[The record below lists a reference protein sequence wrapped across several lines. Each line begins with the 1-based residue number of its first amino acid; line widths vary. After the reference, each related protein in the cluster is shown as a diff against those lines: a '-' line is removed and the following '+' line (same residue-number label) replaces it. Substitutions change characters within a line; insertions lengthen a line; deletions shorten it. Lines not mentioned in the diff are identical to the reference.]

1 MAYQNFFDSNL
12 YFLRP
17 CHPFCIR
24 DKAQSKELDL
34 ASIPPKRVRI
44 RMEHFSER
52 PWADFVRGISG
63 PEISKDIKAHLA
75 ADCSKCKTALN
86 AWSRVQRLA
95 SADDAY
101 SPPENLVRL
110 VKLGFDSFAQ
120 PLPAGVRS
128 ATLSAWQVVYE
139 AEALTVDLRFGHRA
153 QSKTIHLVG
162 QVFDKRAVRVW
173 QTNATIELSTEHGQL
188 VATTAVNAMG
198 EFHIEFKPQ
207 DRLWLSVKAAERNT
221 VRIPLT
227 NPR

>member
-1 MAYQNFFDSNL
+1 
-12 YFLRP
+12 
-17 CHPFCIR
+17 
-24 DKAQSKELDL
+24 
-34 ASIPPKRVRI
+34 
-44 RMEHFSER
+44 MEHFSER

-75 ADCSKCKTALN
+75 ADCSKCKTALD
-86 AWSRVQRLA
+86 AWSRVRRLA
-95 SADDAY
+95 SAEDAY
-101 SPPENLVRL
+101 APPENLVRL
-110 VKLGFDSFAQ
+110 VKLGFASKPAHRPLAWIPANWTVANLVFDSFAQ
-120 PLPAGVRS
+120 PLPVGVRS
-128 ATLSAWQVVYE
+128 SAALSAWQVVYE

-173 QTNATIELSTEHGQL
+173 QTDATIELSTEHGQL
-188 VATTAVNAMG
+188 VATTGVNAMG

-207 DRLWLSVKAAERNT
+207 DQLWLSVKAAGRNT

>member
-1 MAYQNFFDSNL
+1 
-12 YFLRP
+12 
-17 CHPFCIR
+17 
-24 DKAQSKELDL
+24 
-34 ASIPPKRVRI
+34 
-44 RMEHFSER
+44 MEHFSER

-63 PEISKDIKAHLA
+63 PEISKDIRTHLA
-75 ADCSKCKTALN
+75 ADCSKCKTALD

-95 SADDAY
+95 SAEDAY
-101 SPPENLVRL
+101 APPENLVRL
-110 VKLGFDSFAQ
+110 VKLGFASEPAHQPRTSALENWTLANLVFDSFTQ

-128 ATLSAWQVVYE
+128 AALSAWQVVYE
-139 AEALTVDLRFGHRA
+139 AEGLTVDLRFGHRA
-153 QSKTIHLVG
+153 QSKTVHLVG
-162 QVFDKRAVRVW
+162 QVFDKRAVRLS
-173 QTNATIELSTEHGQL
+173 QSDATIEVSTEHNHV

>member
-1 MAYQNFFDSNL
+1 
-12 YFLRP
+12 
-17 CHPFCIR
+17 
-24 DKAQSKELDL
+24 
-34 ASIPPKRVRI
+34 
-44 RMEHFSER
+44 MEHFSER

-63 PEISKDIKAHLA
+63 PEISTDIRTHLA
-75 ADCSKCKTALN
+75 ADCSKCKTALD
-86 AWSRVQRLA
+86 AWSRVRTLA
-95 SADDAY
+95 SEEGAYAPPAD
-101 SPPENLVRL
+101 LVLL
-110 VKLGFDSFAQ
+110 VKLGFDSKLGQESRAWSPADWTVANLVFDSFAQ

-173 QTNATIELSTEHGQL
+173 QTNATIELSTDYGQL

-207 DRLWLSVKAAERNT
+207 DHLWLSVKAAGRNT

>member
-1 MAYQNFFDSNL
+1 
-12 YFLRP
+12 
-17 CHPFCIR
+17 
-24 DKAQSKELDL
+24 
-34 ASIPPKRVRI
+34 
-44 RMEHFSER
+44 MEHFSER

-63 PEISKDIKAHLA
+63 PEISKDVRTHLA
-75 ADCSKCKTALN
+75 EGCSKCKTALG
-86 AWSRVQRLA
+86 AWSRVRRLA
-95 SADDAY
+95 SEEAANA
-101 SPPENLVRL
+101 PPENLVRL
-110 VKLGFDSFAQ
+110 AKLAFDSKPAHQPKTSILANWTLANLVFDSFAQ

-128 ATLSAWQVVYE
+128 AALSAWQVVYE

-153 QSKTIHLVG
+153 QSKTVHLVG
-162 QVFDKRAVRVW
+162 QVFDKQAVRVW

-207 DRLWLSVKAAERNT
+207 DHLWLSVKAVGRNT

>member
-1 MAYQNFFDSNL
+1 
-12 YFLRP
+12 
-17 CHPFCIR
+17 
-24 DKAQSKELDL
+24 
-34 ASIPPKRVRI
+34 
-44 RMEHFSER
+44 MEHFSER

-63 PEISKDIKAHLA
+63 PEISADIRAHVA
-75 ADCSKCKTALN
+75 ADCSKCKTALD
-86 AWSRVQRLA
+86 AWSRVRRLA
-95 SADDAY
+95 SEESAY
-101 SPPENLVRL
+101 APPEDLVRL
-110 VKLGFDSFAQ
+110 VKLGFDSKFGHQFRAWIPANWTVANLVFDSLAQ
-120 PLPAGVRS
+120 PLPAGIRS

-207 DRLWLSVKAAERNT
+207 DQLWLSVKAAGRNT

>member
-1 MAYQNFFDSNL
+1 
-12 YFLRP
+12 
-17 CHPFCIR
+17 
-24 DKAQSKELDL
+24 
-34 ASIPPKRVRI
+34 
-44 RMEHFSER
+44 MEHFSER
-52 PWADFVRGISG
+52 PWADFVRGIG
-63 PEISKDIKAHLA
+63 GREISTDIRTHLA
-75 ADCSKCKTALN
+75 ADCSKCKSALD
-86 AWSRVQRLA
+86 AWSRVRTLA
-95 SADDAY
+95 SEEGAY
-101 SPPENLVRL
+101 APPEDLVRL
-110 VKLGFDSFAQ
+110 VKLGFDSKLGHQSRAWIPANWTVANLVFDSFAQ

-128 ATLSAWQVVYE
+128 ATMSAWQVVYE

-173 QTNATIELSTEHGQL
+173 QTNATIELSTEHDQL

-207 DRLWLSVKAAERNT
+207 DHLWLSVKAAGRNT